1 MPKLEQHV
9 IQEDLLYYE
18 AEITDEQLNEFKEA
32 EANDEEFPDWVWE
45 LDWDLENSRTGDDE
59 VVYVKVADDW
69 K

>member
-1 MPKLEQHV
+1 MPKLEQHI

-18 AEITDEQLNEFKEA
+18 AEITDEQLEEFKQA

-59 VVYVKVADDW
+59 VVYVKVADD
-69 K
+69 

>member
-18 AEITDEQLNEFKEA
+18 AEITDEQLKEFKEA
-32 EANDEEFPDWVWE
+32 ESNDEEFPDWVWE

-59 VVYVKVADDW
+59 VVYVKVADD
-69 K
+69 

>member
-18 AEITDEQLNEFKEA
+18 AEITDEQLKEFKEA

-59 VVYVKVADDW
+59 VVYVKVADD
-69 K
+69 

>member
-59 VVYVKVADDW
+59 VVYVKVADD
-69 K
+69 